1 MKTISTGITET
12 LPTFDYDRYIKK
24 LSNKYGQNKFN
35 QDLEQ
40 EGQLGLILAR
50 KKFNPSIGDFHK
62 YAQWYIKGYMQ
73 KYLTQYS
80 RLVKIPPKIL
90 FDKDNQF
97 EDNQNSNIS
106 LSTEID
112 ENKTYQ
118 DIYGPIQP
126 EFEIKEINPIIPL
139 LKQYVSQLKERY
151 QLILNLRYNEEKT
164 IEEIGDIL
172 GVSRQ
177 AVDDQLGKA
186 LSQLQKAF
194 GVEQKRIKGERMGS
208 DRTRIKKQK

>member
-50 KKFNPSIGDFHK
+50 EKYNPSIGDFHK

-73 KYLTQYS
+73 NFLTKHS
-80 RLVKIPPKIL
+80 RLVKIPQNVL
-90 FDKDNQF
+90 LNKDNEF
-97 EDNQNSNIS
+97 EDNQSSNIS
-106 LSTEID
+106 LSTQID
-112 ENKTYQ
+112 ENKTYE
-118 DIYGPIQP
+118 DLYGPIQP
-126 EFEIKEINPIIPL
+126 EFEIKEINPIITL
-139 LKQYVSQLKERY
+139 LKQYLSQLKERY

-186 LSQLQKAF
+186 LSQLQSKF
-194 GVEQKRIKGERMGS
+194 GIEQKRNKGERMGS